1 MLDTY
6 RYLCYTVCMMK
17 RINMYLGDE
26 DRKMVAYL
34 QEKYN
39 LDTESSTI
47 RFLIR
52 KLAKEEG
59 YQTEKK
65 EQRKE

>member
-1 MLDTY
+1 
-6 RYLCYTVCMMK
+6 
-17 RINMYLGDE
+17 MYLADE

-52 KLAKEEG
+52 KIAKEEG
-59 YQTEKK
+59 YQESKK
-65 EQRKE
+65 EHRKE